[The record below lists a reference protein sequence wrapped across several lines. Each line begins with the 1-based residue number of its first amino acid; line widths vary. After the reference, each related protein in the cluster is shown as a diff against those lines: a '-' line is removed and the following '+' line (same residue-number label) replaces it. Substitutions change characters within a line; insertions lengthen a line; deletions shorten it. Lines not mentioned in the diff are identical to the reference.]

1 MGIAAH
7 LSDHSSS
14 GGGLTL
20 SHDLKDT
27 IREGK
32 ELGEGEK
39 ERRYNFTPAPP
50 TAGISS
56 SEVNKGKMGK
66 PRMII
71 LIRHAQSEGNKNRDI
86 HQYVPDHRV
95 KLTPDGHTQALDAGK
110 RLRTLL
116 KPDDTIQFF
125 TSPYRRT

>member
-1 MGIAAH
+1 
-7 LSDHSSS
+7 
-14 GGGLTL
+14 
-20 SHDLKDT
+20 
-27 IREGK
+27 
-32 ELGEGEK
+32 
-39 ERRYNFTPAPP
+39 
-50 TAGISS
+50 
-56 SEVNKGKMGK
+56 
-66 PRMII
+66 MII

-125 TSPYRRT
+125 TSPYRRTRETTEGILRTLTSNDEELGPSPFPRDKIKVYEEPRLREQDFGNFRIALRIEMKFRVPF